1 MSEPLSQSDD
11 GKKYDALGKKSVAED
26 ALEPSANLA
35 KAVGDEQHP
44 TMQSSPGCAAPSEE
58 VDAAAQLTLMPVLPT
73 EPMEGGQGGAILV
86 TNAEFSEAVLPC
98 LSQGAFAAVCS
109 KVGNPDRGGR
119 VVNPADV
126 DGDNFPP
133 EANKYDNCSIVYL
146 CDGVAFKARKQQLV
160 ACHFLM
166 LDDLGAKASPD
177 RPNTHQGIADRQM
190 LKMGPA
196 ARENRT
202 AKSAGLPKHQPISII
217 ADAGDALIPAQAEGK
232 ALTAFK
238 RRPRY
243 KTPIG
248 LAKHKTTRPP
258 EEANTDDLDTCAA
271 YFEPGEF
278 YPVGDF
284 GCQHSR
290 REKYHKTQSFTVRLN
305 TSPHRLTKKIT
316 EAIATN

>member
-1 MSEPLSQSDD
+1 MSEPLSQSDG
-11 GKKYDALGKKSVAED
+11 GKKYDALGKESVAED
-26 ALEPSANLA
+26 ALELSANLA

-44 TMQSSPGCAAPSEE
+44 TMQSSPGYDAPSEE
-58 VDAAAQLTLMPVLPT
+58 VDTAAQLTFLPVLPT
-73 EPMEGGQGGAILV
+73 EPMEGGQGGAVLV
-86 TNAEFSEAVLPC
+86 TNAEFSEPGLPC
-98 LSQGAFAAVCS
+98 LRQGAFAAVCS
-109 KVGNPDRGGR
+109 KVSNPDRGGW

-126 DGDNFPP
+126 EGDNLLA

-146 CDGVAFKARKQQLV
+146 CEGVAVKARKQQLA

-166 LDDLGAKASPD
+166 LDDLGTKASPD
-177 RPNTHQGIADRQM
+177 NTLQGIADRQM
-190 LKMGPA
+190 LKIGPA

-202 AKSAGLPKHQPISII
+202 AKSSGLPKYQPISII
-217 ADAGDALIPAQAEGK
+217 VDAGDVLIPAQAEDK

-238 RRPRY
+238 GRPRY

-278 YPVGDF
+278 YAVGDS

-290 REKYHKTQSFTVRLN
+290 SGKYHRTQSFTVLLN
-305 TSPHRLTKKIT
+305 TSLHRLAKKTT
-316 EAIATN
+316 ETIATN